1 MHRDGLIT
9 THTWDQLRGPARQRQ
24 EALTQAVQE
33 AFGQAP
39 EMGRQELAVAEREAL
54 RAQRAMLTRLRREG
68 VLSDEAYGEL
78 IAEVDL
84 SLETRHG
91 FAEDLT
97 APGASPS
104 PVRTLVF
111 VLVQDRDLE
120 RAMNA
125 LSSYGARCTR
135 LRSRGGF
142 LGQSG
147 HLLLVGVGEGRLP
160 GAMHLLEQVCRTRVE
175 YVSAPLEAIPG
186 PMPAPIA
193 VQVRGAT
200 VFAFDVER
208 HEEFGL

>member
-1 MHRDGLIT
+1 VLNTSSG
-9 THTWDQLRGPARQRQ
+9 
-24 EALTQAVQE
+24 EAGYLSLLLALAIVILAAKVFAE
-33 AFGQAP
+33 DP
-39 EMGRQELAVAEREAL
+39 AVAE
-54 RAQRAMLTRLRREG
+54 
-68 VLSDEAYGEL
+68 
-78 IAEVDL
+78 
-84 SLETRHG
+84 
-91 FAEDLT
+91 
-97 APGASPS
+97 ASPS

-111 VLVQDRDLE
+111 ILVQDRDLE

-125 LSSYGARCTR
+125 LTSVGARCTR

-147 HLLLVGVGEGRLP
+147 HLLLVGVGEGQLP